1 MPLLKITTNV
11 PRSQVPADFISEA
24 SVVFQ
29 KAIQKPMQYVA
40 VVVIPDSLVAFDNN
54 QEPAAYV
61 EIMSI
66 GHLGEKE
73 NVIISEAVFQLLGK
87 LGIKDTRAYVCFN
100 DKPAFEVGYKG
111 TTFGEIFKA

>member
-29 KAIQKPMQYVA
+29 KAIQKPMQVPHPVHAYLCTRVSLTRTGHYLQYVA

-87 LGIKDTRAYVCFN
+87 LGIKDTR
-100 DKPAFEVGYKG
+100 
-111 TTFGEIFKA
+111 

>member
-1 MPLLKITTNV
+1 MCTIL
-11 PRSQVPADFISEA
+11 
-24 SVVFQ
+24 
-29 KAIQKPMQYVA
+29 QYVA

-73 NVIISEAVFQLLGK
+73 NVIISEAVFQLLAK
-87 LGIKDTRAYVCFN
+87 LGVKDTRYLFV
-100 DKPAFEVGYKG
+100 YIYG
-111 TTFGEIFKA
+111 THHSFSMLQGICVFQ